1 METWRA
7 LVDGAIRYILDVTN
21 RKDTKPMTTTNARV
35 PTANGG
41 KYVLQLGKHWAHKL
55 DVAFEGERTVIRF
68 PDAVATFDPG
78 PDAIAVS
85 ISSDDP
91 ETVEG

>member
-1 METWRA
+1 
-7 LVDGAIRYILDVTN
+7 
-21 RKDTKPMTTTNARV
+21 MTTVNALV

-41 KYVLQLGKHWAHKL
+41 KYALQLGKHWAHKL
-55 DVAFEGERTVIRF
+55 DVVFEGERTVIRF
-68 PDAVATFDPG
+68 PDAVATLDPG

-91 ETVEG
+91 ETVERMKDVVARHLDRFAFREAPLIYDWQ